1 MTLTYSTIELTY
13 QYVEYKN
20 EEVLVQPNEIRRWSG
35 EFMNDT
41 NAIRMAII
49 EEIREK
55 LNLRKETFM
64 NAALAHGSIR
74 KVDKMVQAA

>member
-1 MTLTYSTIELTY
+1 
-13 QYVEYKN
+13 
-20 EEVLVQPNEIRRWSG
+20 
-35 EFMNDT
+35 MNDT

-55 LNLRKETFM
+55 LSLRKETFM
-64 NAALAHGSIR
+64 NAALADGSIR

>member
-13 QYVEYKN
+13 QYVECKN
-20 EEVLVQPNEIRRWSG
+20 EEGLVQPNEIRRWSG

-55 LNLRKETFM
+55 LSLRKETFM